1 MKLKQKRYLFSGIV
15 STVLIVLLSYVTI
28 QSFSFFS
35 KETIREQGRMAAE
48 LLRISLTEQ
57 MISGVID
64 KRENLLNRLRA
75 IPGIKAVHVVRGDQV
90 TQQFGPG
97 LGSEKPRDDI
107 DRRVLATGK
116 WEELFFHEGDEPMY
130 RITIPYIA
138 TGTGTLNC
146 MQCHDVEEGSV
157 NGAVT
162 LTFSLG
168 HLKQAEWMSI
178 SPIVVLLLIFGICL
192 GYFLKRLFAPMV
204 ATAED
209 LKKAVSQ
216 ATTGDF
222 SLRIDAKT
230 TDEIGEIAESTNLL
244 LETLDQSM
252 GKISS
257 KIQSLGTQTRGMSKN
272 TDLLAHTVSVVEEM
286 VGATRFKQTV
296 ENDLDIGEIY
306 TRLKCVVTDHF
317 KLSNFSFYQVI
328 DNEKTMEAIF
338 VGGLKNASDLWCDPD
353 IMINSDA
360 CRCKRTAADVSSIGH
375 HNICPRFA
383 GNAKDIGDMVHV
395 CTPMMLSGHIG
406 GVLQLVMTKDEAA
419 ERPGIEEMAQIY
431 LNQAAPVIEAR
442 QLMQSLKETA
452 MRDPMTGLYNRR
464 FLEDYID
471 SMLAGLIRQ
480 DATMGILMCDVDFFK
495 KVNDEYGHDIGDDVI
510 KGLSNILAEAV
521 RDADLAIRY
530 GGEEFILL
538 LPHTDEDGAML
549 LAERIRMELE
559 SFTFQTPMGPLKK
572 TLSVGVSMF
581 PADGKG
587 FWECVKYS
595 DIALYKAKESGR
607 NKVLRFDKDMWD
619 ENNED
624 QY

>member
-1 MKLKQKRYLFSGIV
+1 MKLKEKRYIFSGVV
-15 STVLIVLLSYVTI
+15 STVLIVLLSIVTI

-57 MISGVID
+57 MLSGVID
-64 KRENLLNRLRA
+64 EREKLLRRLRE
-75 IPGIKAVHVVRGDQV
+75 IPGVTAVHVVRGDPV
-90 TQQFGPG
+90 TRQFGPG
-97 LGSEKPRDDI
+97 LKSEKPRDDI
-107 DRRVLATGK
+107 DKRVLATGQ
-116 WEELFFHEGDEPMY
+116 WEELFFSQDDEPMY

-138 TGTGTLNC
+138 SGLGTINC
-146 MQCHDVEEGSV
+146 LQCHEVPEGTV

-168 HLKQAEWMSI
+168 HLKQAEIMSI

-204 ATAED
+204 ATAES
-209 LKKAVSQ
+209 LKEVVSD
-216 ATTGDF
+216 ATAGDF
-222 SLRIDAKT
+222 SGRIESKT
-230 TDEIGEIAESTNLL
+230 TDEIGEIADSTNML

-257 KIQSLGTQTRGMSKN
+257 KIKSLGNQTSRSKDTN
-272 TDLLAHTVSVVEEM
+272 LLAHTVSVVEEM

-296 ENDLDIGEIY
+296 ENDLDINEIY

-317 KLSNFSFYQVI
+317 KLKNFSFYQIV
-328 DNEKTMEAIF
+328 DNGKTMEPIF
-338 VGGLKNASDLWCDPD
+338 VGGLKNSSDLWCDPD
-353 IMINSDA
+353 ILINSEA
-360 CRCKRTAADVSSIGH
+360 CRCKRTAADVSNISIN
-375 HNICPRFA
+375 NICPRFS
-383 GNAKDIGDMVHV
+383 GNSKDIGNMVHV

-406 GVLQLVMTKDEAA
+406 GVLQLVMTEEEAD
-419 ERPGIEEMAQIY
+419 ERPGIEQMAQIY

-471 SMLAGLIRQ
+471 SMLAGLSRQ
-480 DATMGILMCDVDFFK
+480 GASMGILMCDVDFFK
-495 KVNDEYGHDIGDDVI
+495 KVNDEYGHDIGDEVI
-510 KGLSNILAEAV
+510 KGLSDILAKAV

-549 LAERIRMELE
+549 LAERVRTELE
-559 SFTFQTPMGPLKK
+559 GFTFQTPMGPLNK

-581 PADGKG
+581 PEDGEG

-595 DIALYKAKESGR
+595 DIALYKAKEGGR
-607 NKVLRFDKDMWD
+607 NKVLRFSKDMW
-619 ENNED
+619 NETE